1 MPPAQSVHDDCPELA
16 SYLPAAQS
24 VQLETAPA
32 EIVPAAQSLQAEAA
46 DAEYWPGA
54 QLAVLSVRPVVE
66 QYDPAGHAVH
76 EL

>member
-1 MPPAQSVHDDCPELA
+1 MLA

-32 EIVPAAQSLQAEAA
+32 EIVPAAQSVHAEAA
-46 DAEYWPGA
+46 DAEYFPA
-54 QLAVLSVRPVVE
+54 PQSPDLSVRPVVK